1 MTTNNNRLYLDF
13 KNSYDDF
20 NNLIG
25 GAVYGLIDLDE
36 FFNQAGFIK
45 LRFFDTKTLL
55 KNNAKF
61 EDICDGFFLISFN
74 NFTFIGREVLEENF
88 LMCFVK
94 DTDAYINALKSRSY
108 KELIYSNA
116 VDRLINILS
125 DKTLPM
131 HNLIRN
137 KFNHSIARSG
147 NKKLVGFVLPWQKVF
162 N

>member
-1 MTTNNNRLYLDF
+1 
-13 KNSYDDF
+13 
-20 NNLIG
+20 
-25 GAVYGLIDLDE
+25 
-36 FFNQAGFIK
+36 
-45 LRFFDTKTLL
+45 
-55 KNNAKF
+55 
-61 EDICDGFFLISFN
+61 
-74 NFTFIGREVLEENF
+74 
-88 LMCFVK
+88 MCFVK

-147 NKKLVGFVLPWQKVF
+147 NKKLVGFVLP
-162 N
+162 